1 MIDHVAKETS
11 KLSLIGLNDIQR
23 KYSMKQKNRIKQK
36 TGPPTEANDPVL
48 NHFKLND

>member
-23 KYSMKQKNRIKQK
+23 KYSMKQKKQDK
-36 TGPPTEANDPVL
+36 TKNGTAYRSKRSR
-48 NHFKLND
+48 FKSFQIE